1 MKVCIFDIK
10 RFAIHDGPG
19 IRTTVFFKGC
29 PLECWWCHNPEG
41 ITKDIE
47 RFLEEVELDGILM
60 EKEVELGRW
69 ISVEDLM
76 DELEKDRVFMEES
89 SGGISISGGEPLQQA
104 DALFRLLEL
113 SGERNF
119 HSTVDTSGYASKE
132 KMKIVSRLADLILFD
147 LKSMDDEKHLKYT
160 GVSNKKIIQNLEI
173 ALKGSAEVHL
183 RIPLIS
189 GFNDSP
195 EAIESMVDYLEPYKR
210 LKVVDLLPYHRLG
223 SHKYQRFN
231 REYLQNGFK
240 APTKTRIG
248 EIEKTFEDAGYSVNI
263 GG

>member
-41 ITKDIE
+41 IAKDTE
-47 RFLEEVELDGILM
+47 RFKEEVELDGIRI
-60 EKEVELGRW
+60 EKEVEVGRW
-69 ISVEDLM
+69 ISVSDLM

-89 SGGISISGGEPLQQA
+89 SGGISFSGGEPLQQA
-104 DALFRLLEL
+104 DALFRFLEL
-113 SGERNF
+113 SRERNI

-132 KMKIVSRLADLILFD
+132 KMKVVSNLADLILFD
-147 LKSMDDEKHLKYT
+147 LKSTDDGNHHKYT
-160 GVSNKKIIQNLEI
+160 GVSNKKILQNLEV
-173 ALKGSAEVHL
+173 ALNGGTEVHL

-189 GFNDSP
+189 GFNDSH
-195 EAIESMVDYLEPYKR
+195 EEIESMVNYLRPYER

-223 SHKYQRFN
+223 SHKYKRFN
-231 REYLQNGFK
+231 RENRQNGFK
-240 APTKTRIG
+240 APLKARVG
-248 EIEKTFEDAGYSVNI
+248 EIEKTFKDAGYTVKI